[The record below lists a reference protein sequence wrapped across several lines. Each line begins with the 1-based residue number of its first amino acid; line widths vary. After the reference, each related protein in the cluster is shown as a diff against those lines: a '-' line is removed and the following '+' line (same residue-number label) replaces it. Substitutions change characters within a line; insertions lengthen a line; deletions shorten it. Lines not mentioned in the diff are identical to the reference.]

1 MTFQSI
7 LDGEHSGLSLPE
19 EKLSPA
25 STVPI
30 RSLLSPDSPRLH
42 GESDA
47 HAQVLAESE
56 VVFPPIIAHRET
68 MRVIDGAHRLRATV
82 LRGESEIQVRF
93 FDGNEADAF
102 VLAVEANIKHG
113 LPLSRADRRAAAE
126 RIIVSHPHW
135 SDRAI
140 AAATGLAAK
149 TVSAIR
155 RRATGDIPQL
165 RARVGRDGRTRPL
178 DAADGRRRAT
188 ALMRANPAA
197 SMRQIAAAARVSQG
211 TARDVRDRL
220 ARGED
225 PVAPQ
230 RRRRPQPGQQRFNGG
245 GLPGDRRFTA
255 LASSPEN
262 RALLL
267 KRLKQDPS
275 LRFTETGRTLIRLLD
290 LHSLGPHEWSRLVD
304 TAPAHCRGTIAELV
318 RACAEMWQ
326 ELASLFDQG
335 ACAGSHKAA
344 ARD

>member
-1 MTFQSI
+1 MTFQPI
-7 LDGEHSGLSLPE
+7 RDAEHSSLSLLE
-19 EKLSPA
+19 DKLSPV
-25 STVPI
+25 TKVPI
-30 RSLLSPDSPRLH
+30 RTLLSPDSPRLH

-56 VVFPPIIAHRET
+56 DDFPPIIAHRET
-68 MRVIDGAHRLRATV
+68 MRVIDGAHRLRAAV
-82 LRGESEIQVRF
+82 LRGESEILVRF
-93 FDGNEADAF
+93 FDGNESDAF
-102 VLAVEANIKHG
+102 VLAVKANIKHG

-126 RIIVSHPHW
+126 RIIASHPHW

-140 AAATGLAAK
+140 ASSTGLAAK
-149 TVSAIR
+149 TVGAIR
-155 RRATGDIPQL
+155 RATADIPQL

-188 ALMRANPAA
+188 ALIRENPAA
-197 SMRQIAAAARVSQG
+197 SMRQIAVAARISQG

-230 RRRRPQPGQQRFNGG
+230 RRRSPQPKQQQFRGG
-245 GLPGDRRFTA
+245 GLPRDRQFTA

-267 KRLKQDPS
+267 ERIKQDPS
-275 LRFTETGRTLIRLLD
+275 IRFTETGRTLIRLLD
-290 LHSLGPHEWSRLVD
+290 LHSLGPRELRRLVD
-304 TAPAHCRGTIAELV
+304 TAPAHWRGTIAELV
-318 RACAEMWQ
+318 QACAEMWQ

-335 ACAGSHKAA
+335 ACAGSHEAA